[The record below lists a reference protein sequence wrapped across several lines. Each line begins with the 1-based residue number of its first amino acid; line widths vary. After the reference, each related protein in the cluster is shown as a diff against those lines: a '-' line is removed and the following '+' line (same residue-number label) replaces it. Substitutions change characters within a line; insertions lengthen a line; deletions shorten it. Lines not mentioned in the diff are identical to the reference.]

1 MEQFFSYQGVQHPN
15 EVIQIIPALREYSI
29 LPPQTPFLGLVLILG
44 GLFHKSISR
53 YLAMV
58 SFPDPNNCPVYF
70 PDLLLRVSIPLNS
83 TLWNNFFCISQ
94 IGGDTSELK
103 GDKEILSTNDGVMI
117 LHSSPWRV
125 QWTYLPRRPAVHQH
139 SSPRSEGFGCSPQ
152 TRVAARLP

>member
-15 EVIQIIPALREYSI
+15 EAIQIIPALREYSI
-29 LPPQTPFLGLVLILG
+29 LPPQTSFLGLVLILG
-44 GLFHKSISR
+44 GLCHKSISR

-70 PDLLLRVSIPLNS
+70 PDLLLRVSISFEQHNE
-83 TLWNNFFCISQ
+83 TIFFVSVK
-94 IGGDTSELK
+94 IGGDTTELK

-125 QWTYLPRRPAVHQH
+125 QWTYLPRRPAVRQH